1 MTENFEA
8 TLQALR
14 ERFIGNFPQDEAEDS
29 QLAVFSALS
38 ADEKLEKV
46 SSALDSLDKEISS
59 LTEKMAA
66 LHSSSNKVSDDKIA
80 GEIAEIQQQLKAL
93 NFKHEVLEHRIE
105 LMKNGELPAKRDKMK
120 RQLTQ
125 LEIKRCKNLLDK
137 KNCRKIDAKIAHKK
151 EIFKKV
157 FG

>member
-14 ERFIGNFPQDEAEDS
+14 ERFIENFPQDEAENT

-66 LHSSSNKVSDDKIA
+66 LSSDKASDDKIA

-137 KNCRKIDAKIAHKK
+137 KSCRKIDAKIAHKK